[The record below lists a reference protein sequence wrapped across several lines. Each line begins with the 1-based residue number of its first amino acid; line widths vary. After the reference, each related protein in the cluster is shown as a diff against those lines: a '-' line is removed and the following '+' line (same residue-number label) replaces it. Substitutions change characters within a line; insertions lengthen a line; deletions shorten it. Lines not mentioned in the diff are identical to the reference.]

1 MTFKVVVLCGQAEKY
16 ISFCLDS
23 YLRQS
28 YQNWTAQIM
37 VDPMGDK
44 TYEIAKS
51 YESDKVS
58 VHLNERRCFALGN
71 TIEGIKLLE
80 PDNDDVII
88 TMDGDDWL
96 NGTDALDIISQAYF
110 ENPDLLLTHGS
121 WTAWPDPNVPENN
134 EPYTRL
140 EFQKNI
146 RKARWKA
153 SQLRTFK
160 YKLWKYIKD
169 EDFRD
174 GYDQYFTAAG
184 DCAYMWPMM
193 EMAGYDRIKFIPER
207 IYVYN
212 QENPHG
218 DSIANVLPQMYF
230 TDYIA
235 AKPPYEYKEFL

>member
-1 MTFKVVVLCGQAEKY
+1 MFKIVILCGHAERY
-16 ISFCLDS
+16 IASCLDS
-23 YLRQS
+23 YLCQS
-28 YQNWTAQIM
+28 FQDWTAQIM

-44 TYEIAKS
+44 TYEIAKR
-51 YESDKVS
+51 YESEKIKI
-58 VHLNERRCFALGN
+58 RRNDYRQFALGN
-71 TIEGIKLLE
+71 TIEGIKLLN
-80 PDNDDVII
+80 PDENDVVV

-96 NGTDALDIISQAYF
+96 MHPNSLEIVNQAYS

-134 EPYTRL
+134 EAYTRE
-140 EFQKNI
+140 EFQTNI

-160 YKLWKYIKD
+160 YKLWRHIKD
-169 EDFRD
+169 EDLRD
-174 GYDQYFTAAG
+174 GYNQYFTAAG

-193 EMAGYDRIKFIPER
+193 EMAGYERIKFIPDR

-212 QENPHG
+212 QQNPYG
-218 DSIANVLPQMYF
+218 DSILNVYQQMYF

-235 AKPPYEYKEFL
+235 AKPPYEYREIL